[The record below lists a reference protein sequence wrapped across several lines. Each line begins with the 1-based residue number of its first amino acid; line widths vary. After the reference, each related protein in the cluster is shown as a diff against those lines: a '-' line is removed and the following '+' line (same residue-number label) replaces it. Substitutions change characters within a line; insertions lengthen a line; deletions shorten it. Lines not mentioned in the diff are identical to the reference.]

1 MPRNALALAMLSL
14 LFLAVAATGVQ
25 AAEVKCFCPLAMR
38 ALLAELGPEF
48 ERASGHKLTA
58 DFATLGVN
66 ADRVTKGEPADVAIL
81 LPRQV
86 EELEKQGRLLAG
98 SRMELARV
106 GYGAVVRKN
115 VPKPDISSLEALKRT
130 LLGAKSISYGDPAGG
145 GPAGIYIAGLM
156 ERLGVASELKPKTK
170 LVQNAELVVPA
181 VANADAEIGFTL
193 ASTAKA
199 SIAVEFIPLPAEVQN
214 YTVYVAAVVANS
226 KQVDAARVLINFLSS
241 PAARETMKA
250 KGFEPR

>member
-1 MPRNALALAMLSL
+1 MTRNALALAMLSP
-14 LFLAVAATGVQ
+14 LFLAVAATGAQ
-25 AAEVKCFCPLAMR
+25 AAEVKCLCPLAMR
-38 ALLAELGPEF
+38 ALFAELGPEF
-48 ERASGHKLTA
+48 ERPSGHKLTA
-58 DFATLGVN
+58 EFATLGVN

-86 EELEKQGRLLAG
+86 DELEKQGRLLAG
-98 SRMELARV
+98 SRTELARV

-115 VPKPDISSLEALKRT
+115 APKPDIASVEALKRT

-181 VANADAEIGFTL
+181 VANGDAEIGFTL
-193 ASTAKA
+193 ASTGKA
-199 SIAVEFIPLPAEVQN
+199 STAVEYIPLPAEVQN

-226 KQVDAARVLINFLSS
+226 KQIDAARALINFLSS
-241 PAARETMKA
+241 PAARETMRV